1 MVACMNDNDFDGRV
15 AVVAGGSKGTG
26 LATARRLRDAG
37 ARVVTLARTHAQTHD
52 FPFVQA
58 DLSTPGGV
66 AEAAGGVA
74 ELVGA
79 PDILVHV
86 VGGSHAPAG
95 GYAVLDDDLW
105 AEELALN
112 LLSAV
117 RLDRALVPAMVA
129 RGSGA
134 GVQDARLLPVTR
146 AVILPRVR

>member
-1 MVACMNDNDFDGRV
+1 MQLGLARDRTVQRLPRCRAID
-15 AVVAGGSKGTG
+15 VAGWYRQC
-26 LATARRLRDAG
+26 ADARS
-37 ARVVTLARTHAQTHD
+37 AR
-52 FPFVQA
+52 P
-58 DLSTPGGV
+58 
-66 AEAAGGVA
+66 
-74 ELVGA
+74 VGA
-79 PDILVHV
+79 SSVHV
-86 VGGSHAPAG
+86 VGGAHAPAG

>member
-1 MVACMNDNDFDGRV
+1 M
-15 AVVAGGSKGTG
+15 
-26 LATARRLRDAG
+26 
-37 ARVVTLARTHAQTHD
+37 
-52 FPFVQA
+52 
-58 DLSTPGGV
+58 
-66 AEAAGGVA
+66 A

-95 GYAVLDDDLW
+95 GYAALDDDLW

-129 RGSGA
+129 RGPGA